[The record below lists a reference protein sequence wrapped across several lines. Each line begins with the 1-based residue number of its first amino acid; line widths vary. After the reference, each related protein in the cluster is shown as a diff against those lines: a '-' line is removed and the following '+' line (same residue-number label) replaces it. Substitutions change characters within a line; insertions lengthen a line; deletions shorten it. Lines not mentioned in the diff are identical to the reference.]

1 MDGKENISAV
11 VEAAFEA
18 ESKAV
23 ETPETPT
30 DEAPVETRA
39 PETTDAVKTP
49 EIPASK
55 DETPLETPKD
65 ETPKDETPAP
75 EVPADDTPAPQ
86 QLKGDFAHNKW
97 AGLDKETRDE
107 LSRLCAENERVY
119 KRAAEAEYNAQSFR
133 EKIKPVQGYIS
144 ECAESAKI
152 TDAEVIRNCVDI
164 VQNLNDK
171 PDITARQMIAGGLVR
186 FNDPVAVINE
196 IARAYGVDLK
206 GELHEKD
213 IPMSTQVDAAR
224 AKYEARQSRFVKPED
239 VDAEKAQIINEYITN
254 TPSINAI
261 YTNESIRD
269 KFIRQVSMERSA
281 DPYASDITIINRAA
295 EMFANVVAPKPATEP
310 EAPKPSMAEQKMS
323 KVVAPKASNPADVP
337 AKAPA
342 EEWTIEN
349 NSKQSGKAAMES
361 VRAAMRSLGLDD

>member
-1 MDGKENISAV
+1 MDGKNDINAV

-23 ETPETPT
+23 ETP
-30 DEAPVETRA
+30 V
-39 PETTDAVKTP
+39 
-49 EIPASK
+49 
-55 DETPLETPKD
+55 ETPKD
-65 ETPKDETPAP
+65 ETPDTTPAETPKAPETPVETAPKTDTPAP
-75 EVPADDTPAPQ
+75 ETPVDAPKDAPADETPAPQ

-186 FNDPVAVINE
+186 FTDPVAVINE

-206 GELHEKD
+206 GELREKD

-239 VDAEKAQIINEYITN
+239 ADAEKAQIINDYITN

-261 YTNESIRD
+261 YTNESTRD
-269 KFIRQVSMERSA
+269 KFIRQVSMERTA

-295 EMFANVVAPKPATEP
+295 EMFAGTVAPQAPAP
-310 EAPKPSMAEQKMS
+310 EAPKPTMAEQKMA

-337 AKAPA
+337 ANAPA
-342 EEWTIEN
+342 EEWTTEN
-349 NSKQSGKAAMES
+349 NSKKSGQAAVAS